1 MSIVAR
7 IKAILLPQAST
18 LIPLWF
24 PGGKYSGRK
33 QYVARNPSRTDVHL
47 GSFTVNLDKG
57 KGHDFAT
64 KDDFDI
70 IDLFAISHNMS
81 NREAIIELAHRLCI
95 SNTFYTIE
103 TSNRDI
109 GLTPGGSPQANVPPK
124 PFIIA
129 RLEHRR
135 LGKPSLVHVYRNE
148 INQIIGYAG
157 RFETGEGKEVL
168 AFTYFEQNG
177 RLGWHW
183 SEKGW
188 NGVKPI
194 YGVEKLRKRQKAR
207 VLIVEG
213 EKTCDAAQRLFP
225 DLICLSWRGGTGNVS
240 YVDWSTLKDRD
251 VIIWPDNDGHGIV
264 AAKHI
269 AKSIGNAIIIEPPK
283 WKPAGWDL
291 ANAEEDH
298 IPSAKLYEYIAK
310 ATAAHSPLSPTGS
323 SS

>member
-81 NREAIIELAHRLCI
+81 NREAIIELAQRLCI
-95 SNTFYTIE
+95 SNNFDTIE
-103 TSNRDI
+103 NSNREI
-109 GLTPGGSPQANVPPK
+109 GLTPGGSSQANVPPK
-124 PFIIA
+124 PFIVA
-129 RLEHRR
+129 KLEHKR
-135 LGKPSLVHVYRNE
+135 LGKPSIVHVYRNE
-148 INQIIGYAG
+148 INQIIGYAC
-157 RFETGEGKEVL
+157 R
-168 AFTYFEQNG
+168 
-177 RLGWHW
+177 
-183 SEKGW
+183 
-188 NGVKPI
+188 
-194 YGVEKLRKRQKAR
+194 GVEKLRKRQKAR

-225 DLICLSWRGGTGNVS
+225 DFVCLSWRGGTGNVS
-240 YVDWSTLKDRD
+240 YVEWSLLKDRD
-251 VIIWPDNDGHGIV
+251 IMIWPDNDEHGIL
-264 AAKHI
+264 AARHI
-269 AKSIGNAIIIEPPK
+269 ADSSKNAIIIEPPK

-291 ANAEEDH
+291 ADAEQEH
-298 IPSAKLYEYIAK
+298 IPSAKLYAYIAK